1 MEVKVVKKNKYQIDG
16 FTKNIQRV
24 WPSRY
29 WKKLIIWS
37 NNTKPRKFTIPKPHI
52 HNHTSFGSHLN
63 HIGIHISKL
72 HIHNLSHP

>member
-1 MEVKVVKKNKYQIDG
+1 MALQRIFNKYDLRDIG
-16 FTKNIQRV
+16 
-24 WPSRY
+24 
-29 WKKLIIWS
+29 KKLIIWS
-37 NNTKPRKFTIPKPHI
+37 NNTKPRTFTIPKPHI